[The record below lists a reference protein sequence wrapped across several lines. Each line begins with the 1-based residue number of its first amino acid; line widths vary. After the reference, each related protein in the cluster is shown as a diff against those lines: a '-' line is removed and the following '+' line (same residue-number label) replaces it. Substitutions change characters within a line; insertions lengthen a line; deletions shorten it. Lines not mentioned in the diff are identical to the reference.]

1 MQLAFAY
8 CNVLVSESW
17 DLGAAYVTMHGD
29 GELRCV
35 WELFRADLHV
45 TSVDENEANVERA
58 LVGGI

>member
-1 MQLAFAY
+1 
-8 CNVLVSESW
+8 
-17 DLGAAYVTMHGD
+17 MHGD

-45 TSVDENEANVERA
+45 TSVDENEAYVERA